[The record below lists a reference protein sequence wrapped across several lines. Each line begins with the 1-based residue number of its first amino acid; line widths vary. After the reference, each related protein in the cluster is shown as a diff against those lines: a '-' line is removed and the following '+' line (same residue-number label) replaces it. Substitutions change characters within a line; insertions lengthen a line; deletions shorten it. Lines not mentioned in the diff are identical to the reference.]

1 VQSVCA
7 AYTREEAIVV
17 ERRNLQLLSWE
28 LDDGEEINRE
38 APSTFWIPAAERR
51 AALAEGNI
59 VKLIFRMTL
68 RHPETGEE
76 LVEVERM
83 WVIVEGRDGGTYRG
97 QLDNDPH
104 CTSDFTSGAAVEF
117 EPRHVIQIYA
127 D

>member
-1 VQSVCA
+1 
-7 AYTREEAIVV
+7 VV

-51 AALAEGNI
+51 AALAKGEI

-68 RHPETGEE
+68 RDRDTGKE

-83 WVIVEGRDGGTYRG
+83 WVIVEARDRGIYRG
-97 QLDNDPH
+97 QLDNDPY
-104 CTSDFTSGAAVEF
+104 CTSDLAHGAAVEF
-117 EPRHVIQIYA
+117 EPRHVIQIHDA
-127 D
+127 P